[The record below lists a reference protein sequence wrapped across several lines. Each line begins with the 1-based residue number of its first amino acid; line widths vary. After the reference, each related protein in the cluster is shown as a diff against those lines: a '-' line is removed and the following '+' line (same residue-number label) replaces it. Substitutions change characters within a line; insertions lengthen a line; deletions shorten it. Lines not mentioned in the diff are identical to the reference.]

1 MHNSCN
7 KNVLHTKVKKE
18 RERET
23 KVMKR
28 KKVVSLLAALSLV
41 AVVGVGG
48 TLAYLSD
55 QTGTLKNE
63 FTMSEEGIRIDL
75 KESKVTQNAD
85 GNYIDA
91 DEGETVE
98 ANDINATSNTYSNL
112 TPGAQMYKD
121 PTVTVSANS
130 SDCYVVVEVVNTD
143 DNLNITDLGNNG
155 NWELLTVNNAE
166 EGHSY
171 YVYKDVVEQTE
182 QATKL
187 APVFTNV
194 SLNTST
200 PADATLTPITIK
212 AAAVQSEHRS
222 ETDAINAA
230 LELLTDGVTLQ

>member
-1 MHNSCN
+1 
-7 KNVLHTKVKKE
+7 
-18 RERET
+18 
-23 KVMKR
+23 MKR